1 MDHELLIKAFENES
15 NTCIIETS
23 HSEIKKKKNDILQK
37 LQIKGIELKKMHA
50 TLVGYKYIDDIRD
63 LCIGRY
69 VRWISLKRSD
79 NKISLTNGAHICNI
93 NIDYIPVSDDDDD
106 DDDNYHDNYITA
118 YEKDEPLECK
128 SCVRCKVVRCGKV
141 LFFNLNFEE
150 NLFFQK
156 ITEQEW
162 VILDALEYLK

>member
-106 DDDNYHDNYITA
+106 DDD
-118 YEKDEPLECK
+118 KCK